1 MNDNS
6 KRTNNRLNQAEKDIL
21 EGFIASLVSHDTAD
35 YKELLDL
42 FFKKT
47 TLGDFENKGL
57 MPQEGYV
64 CKTKVLRASP
74 GYPNQMPVYINLC
87 FNCNITPPPI
97 TSDADYRKA
106 LRHEPSVFNIPFSM
120 GQPFIKDKKEVVINA
135 MVQTQVFSRS
145 LRDLEFKHYMLNSAI
160 AYTERIMKA
169 TLSRDFE
176 IPPYMNVRGELG
188 PIYMRLPKEEIVYEL
203 MDMVDARK
211 NWTLQPHL
219 VKKADEIF
227 VLIDMPNQ
235 DYPRWETRLAED
247 GLELM
252 VNTKKY
258 FVPLKYS
265 IDRDNEENKIDF
277 YKQDKTLVCQFKLL
291 ERKQYL

>member
-1 MNDNS
+1 
-6 KRTNNRLNQAEKDIL
+6 
-21 EGFIASLVSHDTAD
+21 
-35 YKELLDL
+35 
-42 FFKKT
+42 
-47 TLGDFENKGL
+47 
-57 MPQEGYV
+57 
-64 CKTKVLRASP
+64 
-74 GYPNQMPVYINLC
+74 
-87 FNCNITPPPI
+87 
-97 TSDADYRKA
+97 
-106 LRHEPSVFNIPFSM
+106 
-120 GQPFIKDKKEVVINA
+120 

-235 DYPRWETRLAED
+235 VRNYHFQT
-247 GLELM
+247 
-252 VNTKKY
+252 
-258 FVPLKYS
+258 FFF
-265 IDRDNEENKIDF
+265 F
-277 YKQDKTLVCQFKLL
+277 Y
-291 ERKQYL
+291 